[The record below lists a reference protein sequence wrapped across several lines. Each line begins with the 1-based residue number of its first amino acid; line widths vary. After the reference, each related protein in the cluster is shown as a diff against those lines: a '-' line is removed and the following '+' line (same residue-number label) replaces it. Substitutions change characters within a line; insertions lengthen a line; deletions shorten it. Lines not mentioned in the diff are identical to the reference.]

1 VFGRR
6 YYKKRGRVL
15 FTRQCR
21 IPSRGDRIVE
31 RRTGTARTGL
41 VWYAD
46 QLQVLVKWDDGE
58 SSSLRVRDDHLFQ
71 IVEREGRGGDDSR
84 EHAELDTQKRSGH
97 DAEPLPPGEAS
108 EDVRSGLAQSLV
120 R

>member
-1 VFGRR
+1 
-6 YYKKRGRVL
+6 L

-31 RRTGTARTGL
+31 RRTGTTRTGL
-41 VWYAD
+41 VWYGD

-58 SSSLRVRDDHLFQ
+58 SSSLRVRDDQLFE
-71 IVEREGRGGDDSR
+71 IVEGEGRSGDDSR
-84 EHAELDTQKRSGH
+84 EHA
-97 DAEPLPPGEAS
+97 PGEAS
-108 EDVRSGLAQSLV
+108 ERVRSGLAPLF

>member
-1 VFGRR
+1 M
-6 YYKKRGRVL
+6 

-21 IPSRGDRIVE
+21 IPSRGDRIAE
-31 RRTGTARTGL
+31 RRTGTTRTGL

-58 SSSLRVRDDHLFQ
+58 SSSLRVRDDHLFE
-71 IVEREGRGGDDSR
+71 IVEREGRSGDDSR
-84 EHAELDTQKRSGH
+84 EHADLNTPKRSGPG
-97 DAEPLPPGEAS
+97 AEPVPPGEAS
-108 EDVRSGLAQSLV
+108 ERVRSGLAPLV

>member
-1 VFGRR
+1 
-6 YYKKRGRVL
+6 L

-31 RRTGTARTGL
+31 RRTGTTRRGL

-46 QLQVLVKWDDGE
+46 QLQVLVKWDDDE
-58 SSSLRVRDDHLFQ
+58 SSSLRVRDDQLFE
-71 IVEREGRGGDDSR
+71 IVERERRSGDDSR
-84 EHAELDTQKRSGH
+84 EHPDLNTPNRSGPG
-97 DAEPLPPGEAS
+97 AEPVPPGEAS
-108 EDVRSGLAQSLV
+108 ERVRSGLAHSLV